1 MEPKKQKDINIWFIA
16 TILLAIALV
25 GVIVLKKGPGTI
37 MGADGKES
45 PIMQPKEAADRLV
58 TFFTEVGGAK
68 AGPIEGPVT
77 LNDLIEESGLYK
89 ANVTYQFIDE
99 ATGKKQPVSPEFY
112 ITKDGKM
119 FVEVARMMNIDDAMA
134 QLKKF
139 KEGNAATTSPAVA
152 PAQGNNANIETE
164 PTPVADTSENAP
176 LPQ

>member
-1 MEPKKQKDINIWFIA
+1 MDPKKQKDINIWFIA

-25 GVIVLKKGPGTI
+25 GVIVLKNGSSKM

-45 PIMQPKEAADRLV
+45 PMVQPKEAADRLV

-77 LNDLIEESGLYK
+77 LNDLIEESGMYK

-99 ATGKKQPVSPEFY
+99 ATGNKQPVSPEFY

-119 FVEVARMMNIDDAMA
+119 FVEVARMMNIDDAME
-134 QLKKF
+134 QLQKF
-139 KEGNAATTSPAVA
+139 KNDKTATTSPEVT
-152 PAQGNNANIETE
+152 QSQDENINIETE
-164 PTPVADTSENAP
+164 PTQTDESSGEPI
-176 LPQ
+176 PQ